1 MSDVPDA
8 ATIATT
14 SQPPTVVDTE
24 GGSVTLVDLG
34 TLRASV
40 ELGGKQNDD
49 LQVEAQSLRALAD
62 GLWVQRGELLLSSTG
77 QWSPVPAVADVIAQA
92 APLKAKL
99 TAIDNRLADLHEEHH
114 GRIGGF
120 VAKATQWNER
130 NKLVAEHALLSDQ
143 LRPLLMRMARESPSV
158 TVANADLIGTQA
170 QAADAQAEKSA
181 TRAQQSATAFTSM
194 SAELRRRTEAQREM
208 GFDSLYLAAY
218 LNTYGPQNVESP
230 LVLKK
235 GEQACVSISATL
247 ARQQTRRQWVGGS
260 QGFSFPIGH
269 TGIRYRVGSFHGH
282 PVQQQFLAKL
292 DTGRLVVT
300 NQRIAFIG
308 NLKSTSIPLTKL
320 LHVECYADGLA
331 VFREGKENPD
341 LYLVS
346 QPKYPLI
353 FINWF
358 LAQNAA

>member
-1 MSDVPDA
+1 MSDLPETSSVT
-8 ATIATT
+8 ATGQR
-14 SQPPTVVDTE
+14 STVVDTE

-40 ELGGKQNDD
+40 ELARKQNDD
-49 LQVEAQSLRALAD
+49 LQLEAQSLRVLAD
-62 GLWVQRGELLLSSTG
+62 GLWARRGDLLLSSIG
-77 QWSPVPAVADVIAQA
+77 QWSPTPTVDDVIAQA
-92 APLKAKL
+92 ASLKGEL
-99 TAIDNRLADLHEEHH
+99 ITIDNRLADLHDEHH
-114 GRIGGF
+114 GRIGGL

-130 NKLVAEHALLSDQ
+130 NKLAAEHAALSDQ
-143 LRPLLMRMARESPSV
+143 LSPLLMQIARKAPSV
-158 TVANADLIGTQA
+158 TVANADLIGSQA
-170 QAADAQAEKSA
+170 QAADTQAEESA
-181 TRAQQSATAFTSM
+181 TRARESSTAFTSA
-194 SAELRRRTEAQREM
+194 SAELQRRTEAQREM

-218 LNTYGPQNVESP
+218 LNTYGPQTVESP

-308 NLKSTSIPLTKL
+308 SVKSTSIPLTKL
-320 LHVECYADGLA
+320 LHVECYSDGLA

-341 LYLVS
+341 MYIVS
-346 QPKYPLI
+346 QPKYPLV